1 MTTYRG
7 FSTRQNL
14 KKYTLTD
21 FALAQ
26 QDLINYF
33 NMRKGSKLMQPT
45 FGTIIWDQLFE
56 PLNETTQQIITQDIN
71 RIISYDPRLQV
82 NSVTVT
88 QQDTGIQIQISLTYI
103 PTDQSNTI
111 ALNFNRNSQ
120 TLTTGGAPQLTQ
132 Y

>member
-7 FSTRQNL
+7 FSTLQSL

-26 QDLINYF
+26 QDLQNYF
-33 NMRKGSKLMQPT
+33 NIRKGSKLMNPT

-56 PLNETTQQIITQDIN
+56 PLNDTTQDIITSDIK
-71 RIISYDPRLQV
+71 RIVSYDPRLLV
-82 NSVTVT
+82 NSVTVN
-88 QQDTGIQIQISLTYI
+88 QQSNGIQIQIALTYV
-103 PTDQSNTI
+103 PTDQTNLME
-111 ALNFNRNSQ
+111 LNFNRNSQ
-120 TLTTGGAPQLTQ
+120 TLTTGGLHL